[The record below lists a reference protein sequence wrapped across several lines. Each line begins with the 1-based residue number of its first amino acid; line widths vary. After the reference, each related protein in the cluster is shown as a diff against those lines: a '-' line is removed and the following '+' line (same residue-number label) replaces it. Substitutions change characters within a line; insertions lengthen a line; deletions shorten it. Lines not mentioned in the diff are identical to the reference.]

1 MGEALQAVA
10 QTLFTGTGEGA
21 ATGVIPTVFS
31 WITSATVLPYFAIAI
46 ACSLALFGVKAI
58 RSVVWGA

>member
-1 MGEALQAVA
+1 MAQALTAVTS
-10 QTLFTGTGEGA
+10 TLFGTG
-21 ATGVIPTVFS
+21 GVIPTVFS
-31 WITSATVLPYFAIAI
+31 WVTSTDVLPFFAIGI